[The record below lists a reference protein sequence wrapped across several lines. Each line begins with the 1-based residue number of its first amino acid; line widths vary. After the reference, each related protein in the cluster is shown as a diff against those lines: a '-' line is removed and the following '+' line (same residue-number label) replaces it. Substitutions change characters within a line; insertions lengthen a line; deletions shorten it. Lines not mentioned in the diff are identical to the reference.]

1 MEWRMVGQDGVQFGI
16 MRRARAR
23 HVEGRFHCGLG
34 RGRETPA
41 ERHVKD
47 KIKVQVDGIEGR
59 QVGESVEWFATS
71 FFNGLNERDNL
82 VDR

>member
-1 MEWRMVGQDGVQFGI
+1 

-23 HVEGRFHCGLG
+23 HVEGRFHCGFR

-41 ERHVKD
+41 ERHVED

-59 QVGESVEWFATS
+59 QVVESVEWFATS
-71 FFNGLNERDNL
+71 LFNGLNELDNF
-82 VDR
+82 VNR